1 MMTSSD
7 LHPDINMQAKMTE
20 AEDWLYGDGFD
31 STKQQYTKKIDEL
44 RALGDPIE
52 LRLNEEQVGGQRLY
66 LTISWL
72 YILTMPRN
80 PFVHA

>member
-1 MMTSSD
+1 
-7 LHPDINMQAKMTE
+7 MTE

-52 LRLNEEQVGGQRLY
+52 LRLHEEQVKTTPHHTL
-66 LTISWL
+66 SCL
-72 YILTMPRN
+72 YILSLL
-80 PFVHA
+80 